1 MLKEK
6 KPDAQVVPHDPS
18 VWMYLAAAGQLETH
32 YWKEPFV
39 KTRSVV
45 GHEASQVRNVSDTWT
60 CWRNGQLLK
69 FPGVSQTWLPF
80 SRDAFKYPQVE
91 TQLWVA
97 LLRKVLEGHEA
108 AHLSN
113 DEL

>member
-39 KTRSVV
+39 KTRSAD
-45 GHEASQVRNVSDTWT
+45 GQEDTH
-60 CWRNGQLLK
+60 
-69 FPGVSQTWLPF
+69 V
-80 SRDAFKYPQVE
+80 
-91 TQLWVA
+91 
-97 LLRKVLEGHEA
+97 RKV
-108 AHLSN
+108 S
-113 DEL
+113 